1 MEGRSGF
8 NYGSSY
14 MKYSGDTF
22 VISCPYCGQPAHY
35 SGLASSNSFG
45 GKAWTDGYCFYP
57 MSNNCSSYT
66 RCFAC
71 EDVYSI
77 REAKRIGMMSI
88 TDFVDDSLDI
98 PDEVWSKSK
107 PIEEPSDQDMYN
119 SLNKGLLKN
128 EKEARIIAWWKSND
142 RFRYLLENETDEK
155 VFADSSR
162 QLNLEETLTLMRG
175 GNAIEYL
182 MKAELLRQLR
192 RFDESIEI
200 VSSINDCE
208 TLSTKIEKI
217 KSLAEKSD
225 YMVRRFD

>member
-1 MEGRSGF
+1 
-8 NYGSSY
+8 

-66 RCFAC
+66 TCFAC
-71 EDVYSI
+71 KDIYSI
-77 REAKRIGMMSI
+77 WDAKRIGMMSI

-98 PDEVWSKSK
+98 PDEVWSKSR
-107 PIEEPSDQDMYN
+107 PIAEPSDQDMYN
-119 SLNKGLLKN
+119 SLNKGLLSN
-128 EKEARIIAWWKSND
+128 EKEVRILAWWRSND
-142 RFRYLLENETDEK
+142 KFRYLLKDETDEE

-162 QLNLEETLTLMRG
+162 QLNLEETLCLMG
-175 GNAIEYL
+175 SGNAIESL
-182 MKAELLRQLR
+182 MKAELFRQLK
-192 RFDESIEI
+192 RFDEAIEL

-208 TLSTKIEKI
+208 TLNAKTREIKI
-217 KSLAEKSD
+217 LADRSD

>member
-1 MEGRSGF
+1 MVWNLF
-8 NYGSSY
+8 SY

-71 EDVYSI
+71 KDVYSI
-77 REAKRIGMMSI
+77 RDAKRIGMMSI

-98 PDEVWSKSK
+98 PDEVWSKSR
-107 PIEEPSDQDMYN
+107 PIAEPSDEDMYN

-142 RFRYLLENETDEK
+142 KFRFASDSSNIDELLNEEERIQNMNILMNLLEKDN
-155 VFADSSR
+155 SYQS
-162 QLNLEETLTLMRG
+162 LM
-175 GNAIEYL
+175 Y
-182 MKAELLRQLR
+182 AEILRQRSNFETSL
-192 RFDESIEI
+192 SIL
-200 VSSINDCE
+200 NDISP
-208 TLSTKIEKI
+208 TSDSEKI
-217 KSLAEKSD
+217 VKKMLIDLCASKKALLTQI
-225 YMVRRFD
+225 

>member
-1 MEGRSGF
+1 MAGSGGF
-8 NYGSSY
+8 VGESSY

-45 GKAWTDGYCFYP
+45 GKAWTDGYCFYS

-71 EDVYSI
+71 KDIYSI
-77 REAKRIGMMSI
+77 RDAKRIGMMSI

-98 PDEVWSKSK
+98 PDEVWSKSR
-107 PIEEPSDQDMYN
+107 PIAEPSDQDMYN
-119 SLNKGLLKN
+119 SLQKGLLSN
-128 EKEARIIAWWKSND
+128 EKEVRILAWWRSND
-142 RFRYLLENETDEK
+142 KFRYLLKDETDEE

-162 QLNLEETLTLMRG
+162 QLNLEETLCLMG
-175 GNAIEYL
+175 SGNAIESL
-182 MKAELLRQLR
+182 MKAELFRQSK
-192 RFDESIEI
+192 RFDEAIEM

-208 TLSTKIEKI
+208 TLSAKIEKI
-217 KSLAEKSD
+217 KSLAERSD